1 MVDKIRKRWRII
13 SWRSA
18 CLLSALVLHA
28 WAFSSP
34 VAKFDT
40 SAPAYQQH
48 SSAVSL
54 SFIAPSAAQPAVAQ
68 EPNSTHKKI
77 PVAEQPEPKKI
88 TKKVQKKQPAQQ
100 PKPPVIDQPVAH
112 TKAEKRPQEA
122 PAPKVVDSKNHH
134 QEPPKQQSLAAA
146 PSAPKQPKSNGL
158 HSNPVINKPLFE
170 QPPTPPKYPTVAR
183 KRGQQGTVWLEI
195 WLDQWGKQSKLSVM
209 QSSGIKVLDQA
220 ALKAVS
226 NWHFQPHRVD
236 GQGIA
241 SRVQI
246 PVQFALN

>member
-1 MVDKIRKRWRII
+1 MVDKIRKGWRII

-18 CLLSALVLHA
+18 CLLSALLLHA

-34 VAKFDT
+34 LAKNEH
-40 SAPAYQQH
+40 SAAAYQH
-48 SSAVSL
+48 RTTAISL
-54 SFIAPSAAQPAVAQ
+54 SFVAPSVAQPAVAQ
-68 EPNSTHKKI
+68 KPQKTNEQPAAAKPPEPPKIVKAAQKKPPRKKPEPPLI
-77 PVAEQPEPKKI
+77 VQKDTPAKAEQRQSE
-88 TKKVQKKQPAQQ
+88 TSS
-100 PKPPVIDQPVAH
+100 
-112 TKAEKRPQEA
+112 
-122 PAPKVVDSKNHH
+122 PKVVRAKKPHK
-134 QEPPKQQSLAAA
+134 PPKQQTLAAM
-146 PSAPKQPKSNGL
+146 PSAPQQMKSTGV
-158 HSNPVINKPLFE
+158 HSNPVINKPLFK

-209 QSSGIKVLDQA
+209 QSSGIQVLDKA

-226 NWHFQPHRVD
+226 NWHFQPHRVN

-241 SRVQI
+241 SRVRI